1 MARIDIPT
9 PDCMSGPDRRQ
20 YNRFP
25 SNLVRALLKTRG
37 CTTGYLDLGFALI
50 DANVDTKRRE
60 LIILRVGALSDSAY
74 ERMQHLPP
82 ARKAGWSDQDI
93 TAIETGQADQ
103 LNPADSALLRFV
115 DECVRNV
122 RVSDRTF
129 DEIRKF
135 LTEEEIAEAT
145 LLVGYYMMTARFL
158 ETLKVDL
165 DDAPCEVLT
174 NN

>member
-1 MARIDIPT
+1 MARIDIPSL
-9 PDCMSGPDRRQ
+9 DRMSGPDRRQ

-37 CTTGYLDLGFALI
+37 CTSGFLDLGFALI

-60 LIILRVGALSDSAY
+60 LVILRVAALSDSAY

-82 ARKAGWSDQDI
+82 ARKAGWSDADI
-93 TAIETGQADQ
+93 AAIETGQSGH

-115 DECVRNV
+115 DECVRDV
-122 RVSDRTF
+122 RVSNQTF
-129 DEIRKF
+129 AEIRKF
-135 LTEEEIAEAT
+135 LSDQEIAETT

-165 DDAPCEVLT
+165 DETPCAVLT

>member
-9 PDCMSGPDRRQ
+9 PDRMSGPDRRQ

-37 CTTGYLDLGFALI
+37 CTAGYLDLGFALI

-82 ARKAGWSDQDI
+82 ARKAGWSDEDI
-93 TAIETGQADQ
+93 AAIETGRVDR
-103 LNPADSALLRFV
+103 LNPADGILLQFV
-115 DECVRNV
+115 DECVRDV
-122 RVSDRTF
+122 RVSNRTF
-129 DEIRKF
+129 AEIRKY
-135 LTEEEIAEAT
+135 LSDQEIAEAT

-165 DDAPCEVLT
+165 DDAPCAVLT

>member
-9 PDCMSGPDRRQ
+9 PDRMSGPDRRQ

-37 CTTGYLDLGFALI
+37 CTAGYLDLGFALI

-60 LIILRVGALSDSAY
+60 LIILRVAALSNSAY

-82 ARKAGWSDQDI
+82 ARKAGWSDEDI
-93 TAIETGQADQ
+93 AAIETGQVDR
-103 LNPADSALLRFV
+103 LNPADGTLLQFV
-115 DECVRNV
+115 DECVRDV
-122 RVSDRTF
+122 RVANRTF
-129 DEIRKF
+129 AEIRKY
-135 LTEEEIAEAT
+135 LSDQEIAETT

-165 DDAPCEVLT
+165 DDAPCAVLT

>member
-1 MARIDIPT
+1 MARIDLPHA
-9 PDCMSGPDRRQ
+9 DRMNGPDRRQ

-37 CTTGYLDLGFALI
+37 CTAGYLDLGFALI
-50 DANVDTKRRE
+50 DANVDAKRWE
-60 LIILRVGALSDSAY
+60 LVILRVGALSGSAY

-82 ARKAGWSDQDI
+82 ARKAGWSDENI
-93 TAIETGQADQ
+93 TAIETGQADR
-103 LNPADSALLRFV
+103 LEPADGALLRFV
-115 DECVRNV
+115 DECVRDV

-129 DEIRKF
+129 AETRKF
-135 LTEEEIAEAT
+135 LSEEEIAEAT

-165 DDAPCEVLT
+165 DETPCAVLT
-174 NN
+174 IN

>member
-1 MARIDIPT
+1 MTRIDLPS
-9 PDCMSGPDRRQ
+9 PDRMSGPDRRQ

-37 CTTGYLDLGFALI
+37 CTAGFLDLGFALI

-60 LIILRVGALSDSAY
+60 LVILRIAALSDSAY

-82 ARKAGWSDQDI
+82 ARKAGWSDADI
-93 TAIETGQADQ
+93 SAIETGQSDH
-103 LNPADSALLRFV
+103 LDPADGALLRFV
-115 DECVRNV
+115 DECVRDV
-122 RVSDRTF
+122 RVSNLTF
-129 DEIRKF
+129 AEIRKF
-135 LTEEEIAEAT
+135 LSDQEIAEAT
-145 LLVGYYMMTARFL
+145 LLIGYYMMTARFL

-165 DDAPCEVLT
+165 DDAPCAVLT